1 MKSTCNYLIIFV
13 LMLSSYSLS
22 AQVKLE
28 TDKQKFSYAV
38 GVQLG
43 QNIANQGIEID
54 NDSLLSGIADII
66 NKQALKLTGPEMQA
80 AAGRH
85 QAKEEQRYK
94 VMGEQNKAAGE
105 KFLAENKARDGVTE
119 LVSGLQYIVL
129 AEGTGASPK
138 ATDTVVVH
146 YRGTLIDGTEFD
158 SSYGR
163 GEPVAIPVNGV
174 IQGWQEA
181 LPLMKVGSKWQ
192 IFVPSDLGYGENAA
206 GAEIGPHST
215 LIFDIEL
222 LSINQ

>member
-1 MKSTCNYLIIFV
+1 MKSTCSYLIFV
-13 LMLSSYSLS
+13 LMVVSHSIA
-22 AQVKLE
+22 AQGNLE

-43 QNIANQGIEID
+43 QNISNQGIEID
-54 NDSLLSGIADII
+54 NDALLMGIGDII
-66 NKQALKLTGPEMQA
+66 NKRTLKLTGPEMQA

-85 QAKEEQRYK
+85 QAKEEERYK
-94 VMGEQNKAAGE
+94 AMGEQNKAAGE
-105 KFLAENKARDGVTE
+105 KFLTGNKAREGVTE

-129 AEGTGASPK
+129 TEGNGASPK

-158 SSYGR
+158 SSYAR

-192 IFVPSDLGYGENAA
+192 IFVPSALGYGENAA
-206 GAEIGPHST
+206 GAEIGPNST

-222 LSINQ
+222 LSINK